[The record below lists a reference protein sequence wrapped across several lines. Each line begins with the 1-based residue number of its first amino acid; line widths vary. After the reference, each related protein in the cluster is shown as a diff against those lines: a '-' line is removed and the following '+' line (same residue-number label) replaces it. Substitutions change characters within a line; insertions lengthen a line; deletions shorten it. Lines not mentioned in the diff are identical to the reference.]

1 MKTLS
6 YDQAVEYMFRLQQ
19 MGWKLGLDRMHRILQ
34 ETGSP
39 HLQFPSVLIAGTN
52 GKGSVTAMLESI
64 FRHAG
69 YSTAMYTSP
78 HLVDVTERVRMNGKD
93 LSRKKFAST
102 VTFLKPLIERIGCS
116 FFESMTALALL
127 IFAEQSPEI
136 AFIEVGLGG
145 RFDATNVLNPLL
157 SIITDVGYDHRN
169 ILGDTIEKIAFEKAG
184 IIKEGVPCL
193 TGDLPQEAAA
203 VIKDVCRQRK
213 TPLYCANDLS
223 KADDIKI
230 TGQGTSFRTRTEN
243 GEEKLSTPLI
253 GRHQVR
259 NSRISIAASRL
270 LQNSGYKT
278 GIQNIAGGLRHVR
291 WPGRFQRISRS
302 PLVIVDVAHNIA
314 SMEALRENLTLLYSN
329 KKIILVLGILRD
341 KDIREM
347 LNIILPLAETT
358 IAVTPLS
365 ERALSAEMLAAEI
378 RSAGRQAHAS
388 ASIRAGL
395 EKALAL
401 YTPEKL
407 VCVTGS
413 IFLVGEA
420 IIEIKILTKKS

>member
-1 MKTLS
+1 M
-6 YDQAVEYMFRLQQ
+6 
-19 MGWKLGLDRMHRILQ
+19 
-34 ETGSP
+34 
-39 HLQFPSVLIAGTN
+39 
-52 GKGSVTAMLESI
+52 
-64 FRHAG
+64 
-69 YSTAMYTSP
+69 
-78 HLVDVTERVRMNGKD
+78 
-93 LSRKKFAST
+93 
-102 VTFLKPLIERIGCS
+102 
-116 FFESMTALALL
+116 
-127 IFAEQSPEI
+127 
-136 AFIEVGLGG
+136 
-145 RFDATNVLNPLL
+145 
-157 SIITDVGYDHRN
+157 
-169 ILGDTIEKIAFEKAG
+169 
-184 IIKEGVPCL
+184 
-193 TGDLPQEAAA
+193 
-203 VIKDVCRQRK
+203 
-213 TPLYCANDLS
+213 
-223 KADDIKI
+223 
-230 TGQGTSFRTRTEN
+230 
-243 GEEKLSTPLI
+243 
-253 GRHQVR
+253 
-259 NSRISIAASRL
+259 
-270 LQNSGYKT
+270 
-278 GIQNIAGGLRHVR
+278 
-291 WPGRFQRISRS
+291 
-302 PLVIVDVAHNIA
+302 IVDVAHNIA

>member
-6 YDQAVEYMFRLQQ
+6 YDQAVEFMFNLQQ
-19 MGWKLGLDRMHRILQ
+19 MGWKLGLDRMLHILQ
-34 ETGSP
+34 ETGNP

-69 YSTAMYTSP
+69 YRTAMYTSP
-78 HLVDVTERVRMNGKD
+78 HLVEVTERLRLDGKN

-102 VTFLKPLIERIGCS
+102 VTYLKPLIERVGCS
-116 FFESMTALALL
+116 FFESMTTLAFL

-157 SIITDVGYDHRN
+157 SVITDVSYDHRN
-169 ILGDTIEKIAFEKAG
+169 ILGDTIAKIAFEKAG

-193 TGDLPQEAAA
+193 TGDLPREAAA

-213 TPLYCANDLS
+213 APLYCANDLS
-223 KADDIKI
+223 RVNDIKM
-230 TGQGTSFRTRTEN
+230 TRQGTFFRTRTEN
-243 GEEKLSTPLI
+243 GEAKLSTPLI
-253 GRHQVR
+253 GRHQVG
-259 NSRISIAASRL
+259 NSRISIAACHL
-270 LQNSGYKT
+270 LQNGRYRT
-278 GIQNIAGGLRHVR
+278 GAQSIAMGLRRVR
-291 WPGRFQRISRS
+291 WPGRFQRISKD
-302 PLVIVDVAHNIA
+302 PLIIVDVAHNIA
-314 SMEALRENLTLLYSN
+314 SIEALRENLSLLYN
-329 KKIILVLGILRD
+329 DKKIILVLGILRD

-347 LNIILPLAETT
+347 LKIILTLAETT
-358 IAVTPLS
+358 ITVTPLS

-378 RSAGRQAHAS
+378 ASTGRQAHAS
-388 ASIRAGL
+388 ASIKAGL

-407 VCVTGS
+407 ICVTGS
-413 IFLVGEA
+413 IFLAGEA